1 MNAKPPMNEEKK
13 ANLRWWIAM
22 AVFSGLLIILNY
34 KHLPSLLA
42 DVAKQGLT
50 IAAWILWIKVFMDTY
65 ARISARKQF
74 NEWAYITLFGASACS
89 LLMWIINDGIKEV
102 MGVLYFALVA
112 AIVIMVVFKKPPE
125 KR

>member
-1 MNAKPPMNEEKK
+1 MNAKPPTSEENK

-50 IAAWILWIKVFMDTY
+50 IAAWILWIKVLMDIY
-65 ARISARKQF
+65 GAVSARKQF

-112 AIVIMVVFKKPPE
+112 AVVIRVVFHPGKK
-125 KR
+125 K